1 MQFRV
6 GDTVNESIIMACRIT
21 FLEKKKVFFQIAI
34 LYLQFFC
41 LYSRNIFDL
50 VGFFRGCAPSF
61 FPLDQRC
68 RIELESVLVG
78 SGSQRVAPRVELC
91 FCNSN
96 KCNALDTIEEFRLL
110 INSGEDLT
118 QFSVNTFNFV
128 AVAILIHCVE
138 F

>member
-1 MQFRV
+1 MTPRQNDLVVKNLPFC
-6 GDTVNESIIMACRIT
+6 SS
-21 FLEKKKVFFQIAI
+21 FF
-34 LYLQFFC
+34 F
-41 LYSRNIFDL
+41 LYSHNIFDL

-96 KCNALDTIEEFRLL
+96 KCNALNTIEEFRLL
-110 INSGEDLT
+110 INSGDDLT

-128 AVAILIHCVE
+128 AVAILMHSVE